1 MPRPPIIFLF
11 ALLALALTSC
21 KTSPRKPVRLT
32 ELPDH
37 RMPDSLDKVTPPP
50 KNQTPAPP
58 PPSVTPI
65 PATNA
70 WISWS
75 SWSQSLGYGTPQRLI
90 SATNV
95 YQLKT
100 TGGTLAII
108 PGSRLAYWNGMENWL
123 GFAPILTNGQ
133 IFVHSLDVQKN
144 FQPLFSTPQTSP
156 RTGRVV
162 VIDPGHGGEN
172 TGAKSVL
179 NERPEKEFTLDW
191 ALRLRPLLAAQGW
204 TVWLTRTNDCD
215 VSLSNRVAFAER
227 HQADLFLSLH
237 FNSTSPGQ
245 SQAGLETCCLTPTGM
260 ASNLTRGFEDD
271 PALVLPNNAFDAQNL
286 QYAAQLHRAL
296 VQATG
301 RTDRGVRRARFMG
314 VLRGQNRPAVLLEA
328 GYLSN
333 PQEARLIASADYRR
347 KLAEA
352 VAAALE

>member
-1 MPRPPIIFLF
+1 MTELSEHRPPETP
-11 ALLALALTSC
+11 A
-21 KTSPRKPVRLT
+21 
-32 ELPDH
+32 
-37 RMPDSLDKVTPPP
+37 KVTPPP
-50 KNQTPAPP
+50 KIQPPVPP
-58 PPSVTPI
+58 PPTVTQI
-65 PATNA
+65 PASNS

-75 SWSQSLGYGTPQRLI
+75 TWSQSQGYGVPQRLN
-90 SATNV
+90 SATNI

-100 TGGTLAII
+100 PGNTLAII
-108 PGSRLAYWNGMENWL
+108 PGSRLAYWNGMEHWL

-133 IFVHSLDVQKN
+133 LLVHSLDVQKN
-144 FQPLFSTPQTSP
+144 FQPLLSAPPTSL
-156 RTGRVV
+156 RAGRVV

-172 TGAKSVL
+172 TGATSVL
-179 NERPEKEFTLDW
+179 GERHEKEFTLDW

-204 TVWLTRTNDCD
+204 TVWLTRTNDCEL
-215 VSLSNRVAFAER
+215 SLSNRVAFAEL

-237 FNSTSPGQ
+237 FNSASPKQ
-245 SQAGLETCCLTPTGM
+245 SQAGLETYCLTPTGM
-260 ASNLTRGFEDD
+260 ASNLTRGFDDD
-271 PALVLPNNAFDAQNL
+271 PALALPNNAFDAQNL

-296 VQATG
+296 VYATG

-314 VLRGQNRPAVLLEA
+314 VLRDQNRPAVLLEA

>member
-1 MPRPPIIFLF
+1 MPI
-11 ALLALALTSC
+11 
-21 KTSPRKPVRLT
+21 
-32 ELPDH
+32 
-37 RMPDSLDKVTPPP
+37 KVAPPP
-50 KNQTPAPP
+50 KIQTPVPP
-58 PPSVTPI
+58 PPSATPI
-65 PATNA
+65 PASNA

-75 SWSQSLGYGTPQRLI
+75 SWSQRQGYGVPQRLL

-133 IFVHSLDVQKN
+133 IFVHSLDAQKN
-144 FQPLFSTPQTSP
+144 FQPLLDAPQTSP

-172 TGAKSVL
+172 TGAKNVL
-179 NERPEKEFTLDW
+179 NEHPEKEFTLDW

-215 VSLSNRVAFAER
+215 VSLSNRVAFAEL

-245 SQAGLETCCLTPTGM
+245 SQAGLETYCLTPTGM
-260 ASNLTRGFEDD
+260 TSNLTRGFEDD

-286 QYAAQLHRAL
+286 RYAARLHRAL